1 MAKLNKVFKTTSEE
15 ASIDACGHNFL
26 CIYGSHI
33 NGNYISII
41 NFKVSAELSEAND
54 IFYNKNAIANSLET
68 VLELKDDAEVIAE
81 ELARALMPRLQI
93 QEAQKQRNDFVR

>member
-1 MAKLNKVFKTTSEE
+1 MAKLNRVYKSTSEE

-41 NFKVSAELSEAND
+41 NFKVSAELSDAND
-54 IFYNKNAIANSLET
+54 IFYNASSISASLKNIP
-68 VLELKDDAEVIAE
+68 ELNEQADVIAE
-81 ELARALMPRLQI
+81 ELAKAIMPRLRI
-93 QEAQKQRNDFVR
+93 QEKQKQRNDFIR

>member
-1 MAKLNKVFKTTSEE
+1 M
-15 ASIDACGHNFL
+15 
-26 CIYGSHI
+26 
-33 NGNYISII
+33 
-41 NFKVSAELSEAND
+41 SAELSEAND

-81 ELARALMPRLQI
+81 ELAKAIMPRLQI

>member
-1 MAKLNKVFKTTSEE
+1 MAKLNRVFKTTSEE

-41 NFKVSAELSEAND
+41 NFKVSAELSDAND
-54 IFYNKNAIANSLET
+54 IFYNSSSISASLKNIP
-68 VLELKDDAEVIAE
+68 ELKDQADVIAE
-81 ELARALMPRLQI
+81 ELANAIMPRLRI